1 MQHNPAKELAKCE
14 RGLVVA
20 PAGCG
25 KTHLIAESVGYA
37 EGRQLILTHTHAGVD
52 ALRTKLNALDV
63 PSSKYWI
70 TTIDGFA
77 LCYTSAFPILGQW
90 ELCYPQANE
99 EWTALRNSAASVLK
113 YKAPRDIIKV
123 TYSGIYVDEYQDCCG
138 SQHAMINSLA
148 EIVPCRIVGD
158 PMQAVYR
165 KLNMSDPL
173 SWQQV
178 KSSFEIVDHLTEPYR
193 WRKGNNELGE
203 WLLDVRQHFEKGEEV
218 DLSSADSK
226 AVKWISKNSFQDQI
240 KTCFEMC
247 NETGVV
253 VICDWPSRCSSIAE
267 KMQDLFVVFE
277 SVECP
282 DLLKFSEEIE
292 KTFGID
298 RVVKVVDFACKCLT
312 GMSICKENLKRLV
325 NGSPYNPN
333 KPDRVLLWDHMQFVI
348 ENDELKFV
356 DNLLEAIEA
365 LQSKHHFKRRELW
378 REMQRTI
385 SNYESGSDKTLQETA
400 WLIRDYARRNGRK
413 ISYRRIVATPLLIK
427 GLEFNHAIVLDSTQM
442 KTPEELYVA
451 MTRGSLT
458 LTVLSSSEK
467 LKREKPS
474 WIKENLTN

>member
-1 MQHNPAKELAKCE
+1 MQRNPAKELAKCE

-37 EGRQLILTHTHAGVD
+37 LGRQLILTHTHAGVD
-52 ALRTKLNALDV
+52 ALRAKLNTLDV
-63 PSSKYWI
+63 PSDKYWI

-77 LCYTSAFPILGQW
+77 LCYAGGFPILGHWQ
-90 ELCYPQANE
+90 LCYPQNNE
-99 EWTALRNSAASVLK
+99 EWTTLRNAAARALK
-113 YKAPRDIIKV
+113 FKAPRDIIQA

-138 SQHAMINSLA
+138 SQHAVINSLA

-165 KLNMSDPL
+165 KLNKGDPL

-178 KSSFEIVDHLTEPYR
+178 TSSFEIVDHLMEPYR
-193 WRKGNNELGE
+193 WKKGNSELGE
-203 WLLDVRQHFEKGEEV
+203 WLLDVRKHFEKGEEV
-218 DLSSADSK
+218 DLRSADSK
-226 AVKWISKNSFQDQI
+226 VVRWISNNSFQDQRKI
-240 KTCFEMC
+240 CFEMC
-247 NETGVV
+247 NEKGVV

-292 KTFGID
+292 KTSGID
-298 RVVKVVDFACKCLT
+298 RVIKVVEFACKCLT
-312 GMSICKENLKRLV
+312 GMSICKEILGRLA
-325 NGSPYNPN
+325 NGSLYNPN
-333 KPDRVLLWDHMQFVI
+333 KPDRLRLWDSMQFIVK
-348 ENDELKFV
+348 NDELKFV
-356 DNLLEAIEA
+356 NNLLEAIE
-365 LQSKHHFKRRELW
+365 LLEGKHHFKRRELW
-378 REMQRTI
+378 REMKRAI
-385 SNYESGSDKTLQETA
+385 ASYEPGSGKTLKETA
-400 WLIRDYARRNGRK
+400 WLIRDFARRNGRN
-413 ISYRRIVATPLLIK
+413 ISYPRIVATPLLIK

-442 KTPEELYVA
+442 NTPEELYVA
-451 MTRGSLT
+451 MTRGSLS

-474 WIKENLTN
+474 WITEN